1 MSRREMLIKDVPI
14 MPESFIEE
22 IYIMWQ
28 HKKNNDSGS
37 ELAKIIG
44 EDEFNRILEECEDE
58 KNIHGPYSSAA
69 DLIRDALED

>member
-1 MSRREMLIKDVPI
+1 MSARELLLKDVPI
-14 MPESFIEE
+14 MPERFIEK

-28 HKKNNDSGS
+28 HEKNEETGS
-37 ELAKIIG
+37 ELEKIIG